1 MSYLEDL
8 NKKIVEEY
16 KSGNQEKRVFLQ
28 TLKAALQKKAIDSKN
43 TYDEKAEISTL
54 KNELKQLNDS
64 LDEQKSANRM
74 DLAEQTQKQIEILNE
89 ILPEQLSDENIAKT
103 VTDVYNQTDDKSF
116 GSIMKQSIAALG
128 DKADGSRIA
137 KAVKDVIDQN
147 A

>member
-28 TLKAALQKKAIDSKN
+28 TLKAALQKKAIDSKD